1 MSQQPPPPPYGGP
14 PQPPYGGPPNPYGPG
29 QYPPPEGQRPGMSNK
44 SAFWIGVVLALPAL
58 FVVSL
63 VLGVGAAVGEGLVGD
78 PAVGGVISALLG
90 VGLLAG
96 LVTAIVVPKTRW
108 FALGVLAGAAILL
121 IVAAGACVVLLIA
134 LTQSYS

>member
-1 MSQQPPPPPYGGP
+1 MSQQPPPPPYDGP
-14 PQPPYGGPPNPYGPG
+14 PGPPNPYGPG

-44 SAFWIGVVLALPAL
+44 AAFWIGVVLALPAI
-58 FVVSL
+58 FVASL
-63 VLGVGAAVGEGLVGD
+63 ILGAGAAVGDGLAGD
-78 PAVGGVISALLG
+78 PAVSGVISTLLG
-90 VGLLAG
+90 LGLLAG

-108 FALGVLAGAAILL
+108 FALGVLAGTAILL